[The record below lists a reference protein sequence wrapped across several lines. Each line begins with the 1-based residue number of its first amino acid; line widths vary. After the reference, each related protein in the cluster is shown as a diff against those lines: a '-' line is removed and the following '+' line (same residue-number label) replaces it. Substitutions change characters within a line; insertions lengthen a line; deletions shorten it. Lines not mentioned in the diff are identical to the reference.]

1 MRTRL
6 RGCALLV
13 TAFLALQ
20 GGAQAQAPAP
30 PPARTPAAIRYGKFA
45 AFGLAAG
52 FTALGAVHHHR
63 ADAYYSD
70 VLALCRDHGPCP
82 IGPDGR
88 YTNAAAEALY
98 QRVVRGDRSAR
109 FWLIGGQAALVGG
122 AALFVMELKRKKGPE
137 NIPFSPYIVAGAFG
151 TRVGV
156 RISWRDR

>member
-6 RGCALLV
+6 RVCALLV
-13 TAFLALQ
+13 TAHLALH
-20 GGAQAQAPAP
+20 GSAQAQAPAP

-45 AFGLAAG
+45 ALGVAAG
-52 FTALGAVHHHR
+52 LTALGAVNHRR
-63 ADAYYSD
+63 ADAYYRD
-70 VLALCRDHGPCP
+70 VLTLCRDRGPCP

-109 FWLIGGQAALVGG
+109 LWLIGGQAALAGSAV
-122 AALFVMELKRKKGPE
+122 LFVMELKRKTGPG
-137 NIPFSPYIVAGAFG
+137 NIPFSPYIVAGSFG

-156 RISWRDR
+156 QLSWWR

>member
-6 RGCALLV
+6 RACALLV
-13 TAFLALQ
+13 AAHLALH

-30 PPARTPAAIRYGKFA
+30 PTAGTPAAIRYGKFA
-45 AFGLAAG
+45 ALGVAVG
-52 FTALGAVHHHR
+52 FTALGAVSHHR
-63 ADAYYSD
+63 ADAYYRD
-70 VLALCRDHGPCP
+70 VLTLCREHGPCP

-88 YTNAAAEALY
+88 YANAAAEAVY

-109 FWLIGGQAALVGG
+109 LWLIGGQAALAGSAV
-122 AALFVMELKRKKGPE
+122 LFVMELKRKKGPE

-156 RISWRDR
+156 RISWGNR